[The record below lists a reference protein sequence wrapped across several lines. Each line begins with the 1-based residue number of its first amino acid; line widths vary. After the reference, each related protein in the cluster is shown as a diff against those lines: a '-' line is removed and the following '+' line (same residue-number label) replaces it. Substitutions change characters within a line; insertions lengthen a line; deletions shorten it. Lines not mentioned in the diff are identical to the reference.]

1 MATYDEIAA
10 RVKKKHGPAVK
21 TCWIA
26 DRKDAYGLID
36 EQRRVAR
43 GKKRKNPCPPDK
55 APMID
60 AAMRHFGMI
69 G

>member
-1 MATYDEIAA
+1 MATYAEIAA
-10 RVKKKHGPAVK
+10 WVKKKHGFTAKP
-21 TCWIA
+21 CWIA

-36 EQRRVAR
+36 ERRRVAK
-43 GKKRKNPCPPDK
+43 GKARENPCPVDR